1 MSITKG
7 KNSNIELIRGD
18 PKKAIRKLSV
28 PIMLSMALIMA
39 YNIADSIWVS
49 GLGADALAALGFI
62 TPVFMIIVGLGNGI
76 GAGANSLIARA
87 IGAKDKD
94 RADNGAVHALVIT
107 LILGIIIP
115 IIFLPLLR
123 PMFELMGAG
132 GAISYGMDYGT
143 IVFGLMIVFLV
154 SSVLSALLRSEGDVN
169 RATVAIAIT
178 AVLNMVLDPIFI
190 YQFGWGIAGAAW
202 ATIISSVISCIVMGY
217 WIWIKKD
224 TYIDANFRGFKF
236 SKDITFDILGVAIP
250 NTAETLIMSILNIGI
265 NAMLVLVATTDAVA
279 CYTAGM
285 RIVQLSMIPLI
296 GLGTAL
302 LTVAGSAYG
311 ARDGDKL
318 ELSFSYCI
326 KIGLCLSATMGILM
340 YVFSNPL
347 AFIFSYS
354 SATAYLTPQ
363 IAQVLEIFCL
373 FTLFVPF
380 GMMAA
385 MVFQGV
391 GKGFVALIIT
401 LFRSLIFELVL
412 AYVIGIVLGYGLM
425 GIYAGFIIGSFM
437 GTALGYGLGR
447 TFINRTKKR
456 FKHIT

>member
-1 MSITKG
+1 
-7 KNSNIELIRGD
+7 
-18 PKKAIRKLSV
+18 
-28 PIMLSMALIMA
+28 
-39 YNIADSIWVS
+39 
-49 GLGADALAALGFI
+49 
-62 TPVFMIIVGLGNGI
+62 
-76 GAGANSLIARA
+76 
-87 IGAKDKD
+87 
-94 RADNGAVHALVIT
+94 
-107 LILGIIIP
+107 
-115 IIFLPLLR
+115 
-123 PMFELMGAG
+123 
-132 GAISYGMDYGT
+132 
-143 IVFGLMIVFLV
+143 
-154 SSVLSALLRSEGDVN
+154 
-169 RATVAIAIT
+169 
-178 AVLNMVLDPIFI
+178 
-190 YQFGWGIAGAAW
+190 
-202 ATIISSVISCIVMGY
+202 
-217 WIWIKKD
+217 
-224 TYIDANFRGFKF
+224 
-236 SKDITFDILGVAIP
+236 
-250 NTAETLIMSILNIGI
+250 
-265 NAMLVLVATTDAVA
+265 MLVLVATTDAVA

-354 SATAYLTPQ
+354 ASTAYLTPQ

-412 AYVIGIVLGYGLM
+412 AYVLGIVLGYGLM

-456 FKHIT
+456 FKHTT